1 MNNKQSKAIYVKVN
15 EDLYNVVTNN
25 AAQNQVTVSEML
37 RPLIADTFGMPRE
50 SVLPNP
56 NYGLNAYREKV
67 KRLEAEIQALK
78 QTIAILTRQ
87 DKVKVPDSENAKIA
101 IKTEYPA
108 FVDEYLTTKSRKRE
122 VCIPRQIFMYL
133 MLKYTPMGCCAVAK
147 MCGGRDHSTSLAA
160 KKAIQDMIDTD
171 KAFRKKMALI
181 EARYKTLV
189 EDGWIKSE

>member
-50 SVLPNP
+50 TVLPNP

-78 QTIAILTRQ
+78 ETIAILIRPN
-87 DKVKVPDSENAKIA
+87 KIKIPDSENAKIA

-133 MLKYTPMGCCAVAK
+133 MMEHTGMGSCAVAK
-147 MCGGRDHSTSLAA
+147 ICGGRDHSTALSA
-160 KKAIQDMIDTD
+160 KKTIQDMIDTD
-171 KAFRKKMALI
+171 KTFRKKMALI
-181 EARYKTLV
+181 QVRFFEFIR
-189 EDGWIKSE
+189 E